1 MAPFATTTLLPLV
14 AFILVSHPETY
25 KLVRKVAGGWVATQD
40 GLPKLG
46 GIILHAVV
54 FVFLVGFLMRL
65 FGVGRSSYAEYADP
79 VSPPEDP
86 KAPTTP
92 PSTGFPPIFGVCI
105 PPNNFKRD
113 DGLCYASAA

>member
-1 MAPFATTTLLPLV
+1 MASFATTTVLPLA
-14 AFILVSHPETY
+14 AFIIVYHPETY

-46 GIILHAVV
+46 GIILHAFV

-79 VSPPEDP
+79 VSEPEEP
-86 KAPTTP
+86 KMPVEAGTA
-92 PSTGFPPIFGVCI
+92 PIFGVCI

-113 DGLCYASAA
+113 DGMCYSSAV

>member
-1 MAPFATTTLLPLV
+1 MASFATTTILPL
-14 AFILVSHPETY
+14 ASFIIVSHPETY

-46 GIILHAVV
+46 GIILHAFV

-79 VSPPEDP
+79 VSQPPPEMD
-86 KAPTTP
+86 TTVKTP
-92 PSTGFPPIFGVCI
+92 VGVPPIFGVCL
-105 PPNNFKRD
+105 PPNTNKRD
-113 DGLCYASAA
+113 DGMCYEH

>member
-1 MAPFATTTLLPLV
+1 MASFATTTILPLA
-14 AFILVSHPETY
+14 AFIIVSHPETY
-25 KLVRKVAGGWVATQD
+25 KLVRKVAGSWVATQD

-46 GIILHAVV
+46 GIILHSVV

-79 VSPPEDP
+79 VSQPEDP

-92 PSTGFPPIFGVCI
+92 AESGAAPIFGVCI
-105 PPNNFKRD
+105 PPKNFKRD
-113 DGLCYASAA
+113 DGLCYSSAA

>member
-14 AFILVSHPETY
+14 AFILVSPPETY

-54 FVFLVGFLMRL
+54 FVLLVGFLMRL

-79 VSPPEDP
+79 VSPPAEEA
-86 KAPTTP
+86 KAA

-113 DGLCYASAA
+113 DGMCYASAV